1 MALPADID
9 HLVFTCADLDAGIA
23 WAERTFGVR
32 PVRGGAHPQW
42 GTHNALMSL
51 GRERYLEL
59 LAPDPNAPSAGRANV
74 AGRALFGMGAK
85 PGASADASA
94 DAADG
99 AAHEAWLTAAPR
111 LTTWMLHSRTIDP
124 LLTAA
129 LHAGVDLGRVTA
141 GSRMRADGT
150 EISWEIAIPP
160 ARPLDGCVPWLI
172 DWGWSAHPSIAAPQG
187 ARLDWMEIVH
197 PDPERVRRALDAVNC
212 RGLDV
217 RQGSEPGIRVGVACP
232 RGVVVV

>member
-74 AGRALFGMGAK
+74 AGRALFGMGL
-85 PGASADASA
+85 GASVGAV
-94 DAADG
+94 DG

-212 RGLDV
+212 RSLDV
-217 RQGSEPGIRVGVACP
+217 RQGSVPGIVVGVACP

>member
-85 PGASADASA
+85 PGASADAGA
-94 DAADG
+94 GAADG
-99 AAHEAWLTAAPR
+99 AAHEAWLTATPPTA
-111 LTTWMLHSRTIDP
+111 TTTSPLSR
-124 LLTAA
+124 
-129 LHAGVDLGRVTA
+129 GY
-141 GSRMRADGT
+141 
-150 EISWEIAIPP
+150 
-160 ARPLDGCVPWLI
+160 
-172 DWGWSAHPSIAAPQG
+172 
-187 ARLDWMEIVH
+187 
-197 PDPERVRRALDAVNC
+197 
-212 RGLDV
+212 
-217 RQGSEPGIRVGVACP
+217 
-232 RGVVVV
+232 

>member
-1 MALPADID
+1 
-9 HLVFTCADLDAGIA
+9 
-23 WAERTFGVR
+23 
-32 PVRGGAHPQW
+32 
-42 GTHNALMSL
+42 
-51 GRERYLEL
+51 
-59 LAPDPNAPSAGRANV
+59 
-74 AGRALFGMGAK
+74 
-85 PGASADASA
+85 
-94 DAADG
+94 
-99 AAHEAWLTAAPR
+99 
-111 LTTWMLHSRTIDP
+111 MLHSRTIDP

-160 ARPLDGCVPWLI
+160 ARPMDGCVPWLI

-187 ARLDWMEIVH
+187 ARLDWMEVVH

-212 RGLDV
+212 RSLDV
-217 RQGSEPGIRVGVACP
+217 RQGSVPGIVVGVACP

>member
-1 MALPADID
+1 
-9 HLVFTCADLDAGIA
+9 
-23 WAERTFGVR
+23 
-32 PVRGGAHPQW
+32 VRGGAHPQW

-74 AGRALFGMGAK
+74 AGRALFGMGA
-85 PGASADASA
+85 GASAG
-94 DAADG
+94 AADG
-99 AAHEAWLTAAPR
+99 AAHETETWLTAAPR

-187 ARLDWMEIVH
+187 ARLDWMEVVH

-212 RGLDV
+212 RSLDV
-217 RQGSEPGIRVGVACP
+217 RQGSVPGIVVGVACP

>member
-74 AGRALFGMGAK
+74 AGRALFGMGVG
-85 PGASADASA
+85 PGASAGAV
-94 DAADG
+94 DG
-99 AAHEAWLTAAPR
+99 AAHETEAWLTAAPR

-197 PDPERVRRALDAVNC
+197 PDPARVRRALDAVNG
-212 RGLDV
+212 RSLDV
-217 RQGSEPGIRVGVACP
+217 RQGSVPGIVVGVACP

>member
-74 AGRALFGMGAK
+74 AGRALFGMGA
-85 PGASADASA
+85 GAG
-94 DAADG
+94 DG

-187 ARLDWMEIVH
+187 ARLDWMEVVH

-212 RGLDV
+212 RSLDV
-217 RQGSEPGIRVGVACP
+217 RQGSVPGIVVGVACP

>member
-74 AGRALFGMGAK
+74 AGRALFGMGV
-85 PGASADASA
+85 GASAV
-94 DAADG
+94 DG

-212 RGLDV
+212 RSLDV
-217 RQGSEPGIRVGVACP
+217 RQGSVPGIVVGVACP

>member
-1 MALPADID
+1 
-9 HLVFTCADLDAGIA
+9 
-23 WAERTFGVR
+23 
-32 PVRGGAHPQW
+32 
-42 GTHNALMSL
+42 
-51 GRERYLEL
+51 
-59 LAPDPNAPSAGRANV
+59 
-74 AGRALFGMGAK
+74 
-85 PGASADASA
+85 
-94 DAADG
+94 
-99 AAHEAWLTAAPR
+99 
-111 LTTWMLHSRTIDP
+111 MLHSRTIDP

-129 LHAGVDLGRVTA
+129 LHAGIDLGRVTA

-160 ARPLDGCVPWLI
+160 VRPLDGCVPWLI

-187 ARLDWMEIVH
+187 ARLDWMEVVH

-217 RQGSEPGIRVGVACP
+217 RQGNEPEIRVGVACP

>member
-1 MALPADID
+1 
-9 HLVFTCADLDAGIA
+9 
-23 WAERTFGVR
+23 
-32 PVRGGAHPQW
+32 
-42 GTHNALMSL
+42 
-51 GRERYLEL
+51 
-59 LAPDPNAPSAGRANV
+59 
-74 AGRALFGMGAK
+74 MGA
-85 PGASADASA
+85 GASASA
-94 DAADG
+94 GVVDG
-99 AAHEAWLTAAPR
+99 AAHETETWLTAAPR

-129 LHAGVDLGRVTA
+129 LHAGIDLGRVTA

-217 RQGSEPGIRVGVACP
+217 RQGNKPEIRVGVACP

>member
-74 AGRALFGMGAK
+74 AGRALFGMGA
-85 PGASADASA
+85 GASAG
-94 DAADG
+94 AADG
-99 AAHEAWLTAAPR
+99 AAHETETWLTAAPR

-129 LHAGVDLGRVTA
+129 LHAGIDLGRVTA

-160 ARPLDGCVPWLI
+160 VRPLDGCVPWLI

-187 ARLDWMEIVH
+187 ARLDWMEVVH

-217 RQGSEPGIRVGVACP
+217 RQGSVPGIVVGVACP

>member
-1 MALPADID
+1 MALPIDID

-51 GRERYLEL
+51 GRERYLEI

-74 AGRALFGMGAK
+74 AGRALFGMGVGSSA
-85 PGASADASA
+85 GAT
-94 DAADG
+94 DG

-129 LHAGVDLGRVTA
+129 LHAGIDLGRVTA

-160 ARPLDGCVPWLI
+160 VRPLDGCVPWLI

-187 ARLDWMEIVH
+187 ARLDWMEVVH

-217 RQGSEPGIRVGVACP
+217 RQGNEPEIRVGVACP

>member
-1 MALPADID
+1 MALPIDID
-9 HLVFTCADLDAGIA
+9 HLVFTCAELDAGIA

-51 GRERYLEL
+51 GRERYLEI

-74 AGRALFGMGAK
+74 AGRALFGMGV
-85 PGASADASA
+85 GAGADASA
-94 DAADG
+94 SDAAN
-99 AAHEAWLTAAPR
+99 AIPR
-111 LTTWMLHSRTIDP
+111 LTTWMMHSRTIDP

-129 LHAGVDLGRVTA
+129 MNAGVDLGRVTA

-172 DWGWSAHPSIAAPQG
+172 DWGWSEHPSIAAPHG

-197 PDPERVRRALDAVNC
+197 PEPERVRRALDAVNC

-217 RQGSEPGIRVGVACP
+217 RQGSEARISVGVACP

>member
-32 PVRGGAHPQW
+32 PVRGGSHPQW

-74 AGRALFGMGAK
+74 AGRALFGMGA
-85 PGASADASA
+85 GASAG
-94 DAADG
+94 AADG
-99 AAHEAWLTAAPR
+99 AAHEAWLKAAPR

-187 ARLDWMEIVH
+187 ARLDWMEVVH

-212 RGLDV
+212 RSLDV
-217 RQGSEPGIRVGVACP
+217 RQGSVPGIVVGVACP
-232 RGVVVV
+232 HGVVVV

>member
-74 AGRALFGMGAK
+74 AGRALFGMGA
-85 PGASADASA
+85 GASAG
-94 DAADG
+94 AADG
-99 AAHEAWLTAAPR
+99 AAHETETWLTAAPR

-129 LHAGVDLGRVTA
+129 LHAGIDLGRVTA

-160 ARPLDGCVPWLI
+160 VRPLDGCVPWLI

-187 ARLDWMEIVH
+187 ARLDWMEVVH

-212 RGLDV
+212 RSLDV
-217 RQGSEPGIRVGVACP
+217 RQGSVPGIVVGVACP

>member
-1 MALPADID
+1 M
-9 HLVFTCADLDAGIA
+9 
-23 WAERTFGVR
+23 
-32 PVRGGAHPQW
+32 
-42 GTHNALMSL
+42 
-51 GRERYLEL
+51 
-59 LAPDPNAPSAGRANV
+59 
-74 AGRALFGMGAK
+74 
-85 PGASADASA
+85 GASAG
-94 DAADG
+94 AADG
-99 AAHEAWLTAAPR
+99 AAHEAWLKAAPR

-187 ARLDWMEIVH
+187 ARLDWMEVVH

-212 RGLDV
+212 RSLDV
-217 RQGSEPGIRVGVACP
+217 RQGSVPGIVVGVACP

>member
-74 AGRALFGMGAK
+74 AGRALFGMGA
-85 PGASADASA
+85 GASAG
-94 DAADG
+94 AADG

-129 LHAGVDLGRVTA
+129 LHAGVDLGCVTA
-141 GSRMRADGT
+141 GSRMRADGR

-172 DWGWSAHPSIAAPQG
+172 DWGWSEHPSIAAPQG
-187 ARLDWMEIVH
+187 ARLDWMEVVH

-212 RGLDV
+212 RSLDV
-217 RQGSEPGIRVGVACP
+217 RQGSVPGMVVGVACP

>member
-9 HLVFTCADLDAGIA
+9 HLVFTCADLDAGMA

-74 AGRALFGMGAK
+74 AGRALFGMGG
-85 PGASADASA
+85 GAGPSANAG
-94 DAADG
+94 AADG
-99 AAHEAWLTAAPR
+99 AAHEAW
-111 LTTWMLHSRTIDP
+111 
-124 LLTAA
+124 LTAA

>member
-74 AGRALFGMGAK
+74 AGRALFGMGA
-85 PGASADASA
+85 G
-94 DAADG
+94 AADG

-129 LHAGVDLGRVTA
+129 LHAGIDLGRVTA

-187 ARLDWMEIVH
+187 ARLDWMEVVH

-212 RGLDV
+212 RSLDV
-217 RQGSEPGIRVGVACP
+217 RQGSVPGIVVGVACP

>member
-1 MALPADID
+1 
-9 HLVFTCADLDAGIA
+9 
-23 WAERTFGVR
+23 
-32 PVRGGAHPQW
+32 
-42 GTHNALMSL
+42 MSL

-74 AGRALFGMGAK
+74 AGRALFGMGA
-85 PGASADASA
+85 GASAGAV
-94 DAADG
+94 DG

-187 ARLDWMEIVH
+187 ARLDWMEVVH

-217 RQGSEPGIRVGVACP
+217 RQGSVPGIVVGVACP

>member
-9 HLVFTCADLDAGIA
+9 HLVYTCADLDAGIA

-32 PVRGGAHPQW
+32 PLRGGAHPQG

-74 AGRALFGMGAK
+74 AGRALFGMGA
-85 PGASADASA
+85 GAGAT
-94 DAADG
+94 DG

-129 LHAGVDLGRVTA
+129 LHAGIDLGRVTA

-187 ARLDWMEIVH
+187 ARLDWMEVVH

-212 RGLDV
+212 RSLDV
-217 RQGSEPGIRVGVACP
+217 RQGSVPGIVVGVACP

>member
-1 MALPADID
+1 
-9 HLVFTCADLDAGIA
+9 
-23 WAERTFGVR
+23 
-32 PVRGGAHPQW
+32 VRGGAHPQW

-74 AGRALFGMGAK
+74 AGRALFGMGA
-85 PGASADASA
+85 GASTG
-94 DAADG
+94 AADV

-111 LTTWMLHSRTIDP
+111 LTTWMLHSRKIDP

-160 ARPLDGCVPWLI
+160 ARPMDGCVPWLI

-187 ARLDWMEIVH
+187 ARLDWMEVVH

-212 RGLDV
+212 RSLDV
-217 RQGSEPGIRVGVACP
+217 RQGSVPGIVVGVACP

>member
-9 HLVFTCADLDAGIA
+9 HLVFTCADLDAGMA

-74 AGRALFGMGAK
+74 AGRALFGMGV
-85 PGASADASA
+85 GASAV
-94 DAADG
+94 DG
-99 AAHEAWLTAAPR
+99 AAPR

-197 PDPERVRRALDAVNC
+197 PEPERVRRALDAVNC
-212 RGLDV
+212 RSLDV
-217 RQGSEPGIRVGVACP
+217 RQGSVPGIVVGVACP
-232 RGVVVV
+232 RGVAVV

>member
-74 AGRALFGMGAK
+74 AGRALFGMGA
-85 PGASADASA
+85 GASAGAG
-94 DAADG
+94 DG
-99 AAHEAWLTAAPR
+99 AAQEAWLTAAPR

-129 LHAGVDLGRVTA
+129 LHAGIDLGRVTA

-187 ARLDWMEIVH
+187 ARLDWMEVVH

-212 RGLDV
+212 RSLDV
-217 RQGSEPGIRVGVACP
+217 RQGSVPGIVVGVACP

>member
-1 MALPADID
+1 M
-9 HLVFTCADLDAGIA
+9 
-23 WAERTFGVR
+23 
-32 PVRGGAHPQW
+32 
-42 GTHNALMSL
+42 
-51 GRERYLEL
+51 
-59 LAPDPNAPSAGRANV
+59 
-74 AGRALFGMGAK
+74 
-85 PGASADASA
+85 GASAG
-94 DAADG
+94 AADG

-129 LHAGVDLGRVTA
+129 LHAGIDLGRVTA

-172 DWGWSAHPSIAAPQG
+172 DWGWSEHPSIAAPQG
-187 ARLDWMEIVH
+187 ARLDWMEVVH

-217 RQGSEPGIRVGVACP
+217 RQGSVPGIVVGVACP

>member
-74 AGRALFGMGAK
+74 AGRALFGMGVG
-85 PGASADASA
+85 PGASAGAV
-94 DAADG
+94 DG
-99 AAHEAWLTAAPR
+99 AAHETEAWLTAAPR

-160 ARPLDGCVPWLI
+160 VRPLDGCVPWLI

-197 PDPERVRRALDAVNC
+197 PDPARVRRALDAVNC
-212 RGLDV
+212 RSLDV
-217 RQGSEPGIRVGVACP
+217 RQGSVPGIVVGVACP